1 MKVVSKEISIVF
13 YGLLGKLESS
23 LSWKVGC
30 KRPICVFHRKNMFH
44 QNISS
49 RFPRRSR
56 CPPQVQCPG
65 GKITYTTNDLTLL
78 SIAFVE
84 TTFEW
89 LFVWIGLASFE
100 LFLWLCVI
108 CSFLNAMGLL
118 WLPIISAG
126 MITRIFIS
134 FFHGRP
140 ESSLTN
146 IKRRYYLAGICHGRN
161 RGGISD
167 IILL

>member
-1 MKVVSKEISIVF
+1 MKSGLQTTDMRFSPKEHVPSKYFQQISQ
-13 YGLLGKLESS
+13 KEPMSTSS
-23 LSWKVGC
+23 AMLWRQNHLYN
-30 KRPICVFHRKNMFH
+30 KRPHI
-44 QNISS
+44 
-49 RFPRRSR
+49 
-56 CPPQVQCPG
+56 
-65 GKITYTTNDLTLL
+65 

-89 LFVWIGLASFE
+89 LFVWIGLASSE